1 MKNLLKFT
9 AVVAACTLVSC
20 SNDFDEL
27 GSIDQPT
34 AANELKIVAEE
45 MGGGSLTRSAYVS
58 ESKNDRVWQETDK
71 FQVFGA
77 EIVGKYD
84 YYKFKKA
91 SNKFELDGTKD
102 LTDAAYVAFPAENIE
117 GQNWKKETGAGS
129 ITFKIPNKLDYD
141 EVSGTSPVAYI
152 SNLPLWGT
160 AENDGEGIKA
170 NVYFLTSIIKV
181 YLTNALNNAQ
191 AVRIRAY
198 NDIEGKDEA
207 KISGI
212 STVQVSENNV
222 ALSASEVQ
230 LANPTVGND
239 DDAKLSNKIT
249 VDLGELK
256 GKATNSVVYIPL
268 IAGYYGQVVIEY
280 LPKGAD
286 GSEDDN
292 WVEIRTY
299 LDKEFKRG
307 TPYGKGNEM
316 EFEANVTSISGL
328 NNILANMASSASG
341 EVAVGVQ
348 HPITDFDAEQ
358 TLTVPAMN
366 NVTKL
371 TLNIPGL
378 NHHGTNLTVTGDFA
392 GTLVLNPTTTDMGDL
407 NIQTTKANVVI
418 GGEPATATPEAAKVW
433 KSSKLNIKYA
443 KKVQFGGLVDKDDKE
458 IAVDYSENSIT
469 LGAAV
474 EEVIVSEK
482 STVGDLKLD
491 KDHKAATL
499 NVLGTSGQIT
509 VEESAL
515 QKATAVKVAGTA
527 GDITINGDDN
537 EATVELTGKLTG
549 TDKKITNEGKGAITI
564 SGNPIYA
571 QAENAG
577 KVSTVETKG
586 DVTINLANE
595 GVAIGTKLTFKAPAA
610 LTLTQGYVKAIDV
623 NAGDKKTVT
632 CTLGTGYVTL
642 PKPTLTSGKFTVS
655 NVPAWNGE
663 KIGGS
668 FDTDDEIDAIKKA
681 LGLTTFTKPTDWAT
695 FADDQ
700 TEVYTPIGLAMK
712 AGATGGFTLA
722 NDINLNNKDWT
733 PVSAKGDINGNGKTI
748 SKLNVPALKD
758 GSEIAANAGRGLFTN
773 ITNKKVENLTLDGVT
788 INAAPYKLKGKKE
801 ASVPHHIG
809 ALAGAINGAKI
820 QLVTVKDLTITATG
834 GAYNI
839 GGIAG
844 TAFTAASTLSGV
856 QLTGTNT
863 INGYYN
869 LGGLVGRADI
879 DVTIEKIT
887 KDALGDKIPAADV
900 ASAATVSFKAN
911 YNNTEVTND
920 LKYLQVGNFIGSAA
934 KTAKIVITDAADAMQ
949 ALTYDKSIYTGTTKY
964 QETDGGT
971 TTSYDIV
978 FDKQTLI
985 GWCVDGVGENQ
996 FTTAPSINKTSYPVY
1011 ATKPN
1016 VSTIAPANQYWL
1028 YYINK

>member
-45 MGGGSLTRSAYVS
+45 MGGGSLMRSAYVS
-58 ESKNDRVWQETDK
+58 ESSNDRVWQETDK

-84 YYKFKKA
+84 YYKFKKS

-102 LTDAAYVAFPAENIE
+102 LSDASYVAFPAENVE
-117 GQNWKKETGAGS
+117 AQNWKKETGAGT
-129 ITFKIPNKLDYD
+129 ITFKIPNILSYD
-141 EVSGTSPVAYI
+141 EVSGTSPVAYV

-181 YLTNALNNAQ
+181 YLTNALNNAK

-198 NDIEGKDEA
+198 NDIEGNDPA
-207 KISGI
+207 YISGL
-212 STVQVSENNV
+212 STVQVSENNQP
-222 ALSASEVQ
+222 LSASEVQ
-230 LANPTVGND
+230 LANPTLGNK
-239 DDAKLSNKIT
+239 DDAKLSNEII
-249 VDLGELK
+249 VDLGDLT

-268 IAGYYGQVVIEY
+268 IAGYYGQVKLEY
-280 LPKGAD
+280 TN
-286 GSEDDN
+286 DDIYATTVPT
-292 WVEIRTY
+292 WTPIRTPY
-299 LDKEFKRG
+299 LDKTFKRG
-307 TPYGKGNEM
+307 TPYGNGNKI
-316 EFEANVTSISGL
+316 EFQADVTSLSGL
-328 NNILANMASSASG
+328 NNMLANLASSASG
-341 EVAVGVQ
+341 EVEVGVQ
-348 HPITDFDAEQ
+348 NPITDFDAGK
-358 TLTVPAMN
+358 TLTVPAMS

-371 TLNIPGL
+371 TLNIPGF
-378 NHHGTNLTVTGDFA
+378 NPTTPTDGLTVKGDFA
-392 GTLVLNPTTTDMGDL
+392 GTLVLNPVTATMGAL
-407 NIQTTKANVVI
+407 NIQTKNANVVI
-418 GGEPATATPEAAKVW
+418 GGAWGPSDFNFT
-433 KSSKLNIKYA
+433 YA
-443 KKVQFGGLVDKDDKE
+443 KNVQFGGLLNDKE
-458 IAVDYSENSIT
+458 EEIDVDYGPMPGTNNTIT

-474 EEVIVSEK
+474 EGVIVSEK
-482 STVGDLKLD
+482 AKVGAITLD
-491 KDHKAATL
+491 TNHKAATL
-499 NVLGTSGQIT
+499 NVLGTAGNIT
-509 VEESAL
+509 VAASEL

-527 GDITINGDDN
+527 GAIEINGEKN
-537 EATVELTGKLTG
+537 EATVELTGTA
-549 TDKKITNEGKGAITI
+549 TSITNKGKGAITI
-564 SGNPIYA
+564 SGNPVYA
-571 QAENAG
+571 ANDAK
-577 KVSTVETKG
+577 KVGAVETSG

-595 GVAIGTKLTFKAPAA
+595 GVAIRGGLTFKAAKT
-610 LTLTQGYVKAIDV
+610 LTLTQGYVDAITV

-632 CTLGTGYVTL
+632 CTLGNGYVTL
-642 PKPTLTSGKFTVS
+642 PKPVLDGGSKFTVS

-668 FDTDDEIDAIKKA
+668 FDTADEVTAIKA
-681 LGLTTFTKPTDWAT
+681 VVGEANYHEPDDWAV

-733 PVSAKGDINGNGKTI
+733 PVAAGGNINGNGKTI

-758 GSEIAANAGRGLFTN
+758 KDKTSASAGRGLFKN
-773 ITNKKVENLTLDGVT
+773 IVNHEVKNLTLDGVT
-788 INAAPYKLKGKKE
+788 INAAPYKVDTDAK
-801 ASVPHHIG
+801 ASVPSNIG
-809 ALAGAINGAKI
+809 ALAGGINGATI

-834 GAYNI
+834 GVKNI

-844 TAFTAASTLSGV
+844 TAYGNPSTLSGV

-863 INGYYN
+863 IKGYYN
-869 LGGLVGRADI
+869 LGGLIGNAGVN
-879 DVTIEKIT
+879 VTIQKCEKNSV
-887 KDALGDKIPAADV
+887 DADAKIPAADV

-920 LKYLQVGNFIGSAA
+920 LKYLQVGNFIGTAA
-934 KTAKIVITDAADAMQ
+934 KTAEIVITDAADAKPT
-949 ALTYDKSIYTGTTKY
+949 LTYDKSIYTGTTKY
-964 QETDGGT
+964 QVSVAGT
-971 TTSYDIV
+971 TKSYDIV

-985 GWCVDGVGENQ
+985 GWCGDAD
-996 FTTAPSINKTSYPVY
+996 FTTAPSINIKSYPVY
-1011 ATKPN
+1011 DTKPN

-1028 YYINK
+1028 YYIDRE